1 MIQVKINDVLYP
13 AEVMGRIVDSEW
25 DNRES
30 KAITLEMTH
39 EKALETFVDGL
50 KWSIVYEDENN
61 KEEYD
66 NSAFSIAGTIT
77 DNRNGNITAKMGKP
91 TVDELLAQIN
101 NQLEEV

>member
-1 MIQVKINDVLYP
+1 MIKFKIDGGLYP
-13 AEVMGRIVDSEW
+13 AEVFGRIVDNEW

-50 KWSIVYEDENN
+50 KWSILYEDDNG

-66 NSAFSIAGTIT
+66 NSAFSIAGPIT
-77 DNRNGNITAKMGKP
+77 DNRDGTITAKMGKP
-91 TVDELLAQIN
+91 TVDELLAILSIQ
-101 NQLEEV
+101 